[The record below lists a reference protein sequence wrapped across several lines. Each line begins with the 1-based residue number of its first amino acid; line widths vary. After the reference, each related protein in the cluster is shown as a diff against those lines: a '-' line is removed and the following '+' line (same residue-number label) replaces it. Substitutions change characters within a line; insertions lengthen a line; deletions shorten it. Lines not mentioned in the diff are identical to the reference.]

1 MNTQEKKEM
10 LIKLAEELKEELGE
24 DEKLLLACSFDDK
37 DKDEIVMYADL
48 TYVGAVLCAI
58 CNDEGMNV
66 SEFIEFISY
75 VKLMYMYINLQKEGN
90 EE

>member
-1 MNTQEKKEM
+1 MNTQQKKEM

-24 DEKLLLACSFDDK
+24 DERLLLACSFDDK

-58 CNDEGMNV
+58 CNDESFPDHYKKAM
-66 SEFIEFISY
+66 S
-75 VKLMYMYINLQKEGN
+75 KLN
-90 EE
+90 EDFKGKSNG

>member
-1 MNTQEKKEM
+1 MNTQQKKEM
-10 LIKLAEELKEELGE
+10 LIKLAEELGE

-58 CNDEGMNV
+58 CNDESFPDHYKKAM
-66 SEFIEFISY
+66 S
-75 VKLMYMYINLQKEGN
+75 KLNEGFKGKSN
-90 EE
+90 GER